1 MAIALFSLLHAKEH
15 VLTVCRIWFA
25 NTRYFIYQ
33 LDMFLVVVVSGNL
46 TINGWYI
53 NCGGNSFFSL
63 HHGVVEHIDD
73 HSITCRQVL

>member
-1 MAIALFSLLHAKEH
+1 ML
-15 VLTVCRIWFA
+15 
-25 NTRYFIYQ
+25 
-33 LDMFLVVVVSGNL
+33 LVVVVCGNL